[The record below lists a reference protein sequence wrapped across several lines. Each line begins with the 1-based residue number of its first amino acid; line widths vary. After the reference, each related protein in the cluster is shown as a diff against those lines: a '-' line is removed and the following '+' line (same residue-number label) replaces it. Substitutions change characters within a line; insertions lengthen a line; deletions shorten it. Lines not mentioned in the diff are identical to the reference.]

1 MLAGARELPVVNI
14 LGSAILVMA
23 FVYWARAVLI
33 PLALAVLLTCLLH
46 PVVTRLQRLGLSRV
60 PSVLLVVLLASALLG
75 GIGWVV
81 MGQLTTLAHDLP
93 QYESNIKRKIAD
105 LRQLGKGGVIER
117 VQRFIQDIAA
127 ALDGEQP
134 DARPPQQNDKPIPV
148 VVQPPS
154 VLWQLPSLFDA
165 LANAG
170 LVVVLVIFMLIDHA
184 DLRNRLIR
192 LAGYGRL
199 TLATRAL
206 DEVVQ
211 RISRYL
217 QMQSIINGSYGIALA
232 LGYFLIGVPYAFFWG
247 FLAATLRF
255 IPYVGPVLA
264 AAFPIVLSLAAFD
277 GWVQPLLVISLVLIL
292 ELVSN
297 GLLEPL
303 LYGQSTGVSEV
314 ALMVA
319 IAFWTWLWGPVGLLL
334 ATPLTVCVSV
344 LGRYVPQLEF
354 LKILLADE
362 PVLEA
367 HAAYYQRLLA
377 KDQDEAAAIV
387 DDALRTQ
394 ALDAVYDE
402 VLIPTLVVAKRDRE
416 QGALAAEDL
425 QFIVQATRAIIEDVG
440 AQSLPRAPAP
450 AADPAADAADALRP
464 PVPILGCPARDEVD
478 ELALLM
484 FRQLL
489 EPSRYMLEVVSAE
502 VLTAAGF
509 PLVEQHRAEL
519 VCIAALPPGATART
533 RSLCK
538 QLRARCPACTLVVG
552 CWGFTEDRDAH
563 RALLL
568 AAGADQVGMTL
579 QESRHQVMHLG
590 SLRSVRERQPLP
602 NGTHR

>member
-14 LGSAILVMA
+14 LGSTILVMA
-23 FVYWARAVLI
+23 FCYWARTVLI

-46 PVVTRLQRLGLSRV
+46 PVVTRLQRLGLWRV

-93 QYESNIKRKIAD
+93 QYESNIKRKIAE

-117 VQRFIQDIAA
+117 VQRSIQDIAA
-127 ALDGEQP
+127 ELQGELP
-134 DARPPQQNDKPIPV
+134 EESPPQQDDKPIPASEKPIPV
-148 VVQPPS
+148 VVQQPS
-154 VLWQLPSLFDA
+154 VLWQLPSLFES

-170 LVVVLVIFMLIDHA
+170 LVVVLVIFMLIDYA

-199 TLATRAL
+199 TVATRAF
-206 DEVVQ
+206 DEAVQ

-217 QMQSIINGSYGIALA
+217 QMQSIINGSYGVAVA
-232 LGYFLIGVPYAFFWG
+232 LGYFLIGIPYAFFWG

-277 GWVQPLLVISLVLIL
+277 GWVQPLLVISLVLVL

-402 VLIPTLVVAKRDRE
+402 VLIPALVAAKRDRE
-416 QGALAAEDL
+416 QGALAVEDL

-440 AQSLPRAPAP
+440 AQSWPRAPA
-450 AADPAADAADALRP
+450 
-464 PVPILGCPARDEVD
+464 
-478 ELALLM
+478 
-484 FRQLL
+484 
-489 EPSRYMLEVVSAE
+489 
-502 VLTAAGF
+502 AG
-509 PLVEQHRAEL
+509 
-519 VCIAALPPGATART
+519 G
-533 RSLCK
+533 
-538 QLRARCPACTLVVG
+538 
-552 CWGFTEDRDAH
+552 
-563 RALLL
+563 
-568 AAGADQVGMTL
+568 
-579 QESRHQVMHLG
+579 
-590 SLRSVRERQPLP
+590 
-602 NGTHR
+602 